1 MTKTTIDSEIE
12 RVEAFGFRS
21 SGLVNDIVKS
31 INDTYATGIAEQLI
45 CLECR
50 DELIVDDRPASPKLH
65 AVCCGAEVPDT
76 CTTTKEDHV
85 AVDDL
90 VDIYFYKGYLKGLK
104 LAKANESANTVA
116 QTFMSEY
123 LALG

>member
-1 MTKTTIDSEIE
+1 MTKTTIDSEIA

-31 INDTYATGIAEQLI
+31 INDTHVTGIVEQLI
-45 CLECR
+45 CIECR
-50 DELIVDDRPASPKLH
+50 HELIVDDIPVSPKLH
-65 AVCCGAEVPDT
+65 VVCCGAEVPDT
-76 CTTTKEDHV
+76 CSTTEEDHV

-104 LAKANESANTVA
+104 LAKANESA
-116 QTFMSEY
+116 S
-123 LALG
+123 